1 MRSRAAPCRVGPRL
15 RSTRRPK
22 CSSTWSTATPHR
34 RPIGWCSP
42 ASASPRSIERTS
54 ATPRR
59 PRRSSTACSNATRRH
74 QSSSMSVPV
83 ELSLVV
89 PVYNERESL
98 PLLVEE
104 ITRALAGRRYE
115 IVAVDDG
122 STDGSL
128 DVLKA
133 LKSRHPELHIVSFAS
148 NAGQTAAFAAG
159 FEVARGR
166 VIVTLDADLQNDPA
180 DIPAVVAELERSG
193 AAAVAGYRVNRR
205 DSGWKR
211 LQSSIAN
218 GVRNRL
224 NRESIR
230 DTGCSLKAFRADAV
244 RALPLFNG
252 MHRFLPT
259 LVRLRGGTV
268 AEVPVRHRPRRFG
281 RTKYGM
287 WNRAFRALADA
298 LAVRWMQ
305 RRALRYRVRE
315 EVP

>member
-1 MRSRAAPCRVGPRL
+1 
-15 RSTRRPK
+15 
-22 CSSTWSTATPHR
+22 
-34 RPIGWCSP
+34 
-42 ASASPRSIERTS
+42 
-54 ATPRR
+54 
-59 PRRSSTACSNATRRH
+59 
-74 QSSSMSVPV
+74 MSDPV

-89 PVYNERESL
+89 PVYNERENL
-98 PLLVEE
+98 PVLVEE
-104 ITRALAGRRYE
+104 IARALPGWQYE

-128 DVLKA
+128 EALKA
-133 LKSRHPELHIVSFAS
+133 LKEEHPELHIVAFAA

-159 FEVARGR
+159 FDAARGR

-180 DIPAVVAELERSG
+180 DIPAVVAELERTG
-193 AAAVAGYRVNRR
+193 AAAVVGYRVNRR

-224 NRESIR
+224 NRETIR
-230 DTGCSLKAFRADAV
+230 DTGCSLKAFRAEAV

-259 LVRLRGGTV
+259 LVRMRGGTV

-281 RTKYGM
+281 QTKYGM
-287 WNRAFRALADA
+287 WNRVFRALADA

-315 EVP
+315 ELP

>member
-1 MRSRAAPCRVGPRL
+1 
-15 RSTRRPK
+15 
-22 CSSTWSTATPHR
+22 
-34 RPIGWCSP
+34 
-42 ASASPRSIERTS
+42 
-54 ATPRR
+54 
-59 PRRSSTACSNATRRH
+59 
-74 QSSSMSVPV
+74 MSVPV

-104 ITRALAGRRYE
+104 ITGALAGRRYE

-159 FEVARGR
+159 FEAARGR

>member
-1 MRSRAAPCRVGPRL
+1 MSAPL
-15 RSTRRPK
+15 
-22 CSSTWSTATPHR
+22 
-34 RPIGWCSP
+34 
-42 ASASPRSIERTS
+42 
-54 ATPRR
+54 
-59 PRRSSTACSNATRRH
+59 
-74 QSSSMSVPV
+74 
-83 ELSLVV
+83 ELSLVI
-89 PVYNERESL
+89 PVYNERDNL
-98 PLLVEE
+98 PVLVEE
-104 ITRALAGRRYE
+104 IGRALAGRAGGEPYE

-133 LKSRHPELHIVSFAS
+133 LKREHPEIHIVAFAA

-159 FEVARGR
+159 FGAARGR

-180 DIPAVVAELERSG
+180 DIPVLLAELERSG
-193 AAAVAGYRVNRR
+193 AAAVVGYRVDRR

-211 LQSSIAN
+211 LQSRIAN

-224 NRESIR
+224 NRETIR
-230 DTGCSLKAFRADAV
+230 DTGCSLKAFRAEAL

-259 LVRLRGGTV
+259 LVRMQGGQVT
-268 AEVPVRHRPRRFG
+268 EVPVHHRTRRFG
-281 RTKYGM
+281 KTKYGM
-287 WNRAFRALADA
+287 WNRVFRALIDA

-315 EVP
+315 ELP

>member
-1 MRSRAAPCRVGPRL
+1 M
-15 RSTRRPK
+15 
-22 CSSTWSTATPHR
+22 
-34 RPIGWCSP
+34 
-42 ASASPRSIERTS
+42 SANT
-54 ATPRR
+54 
-59 PRRSSTACSNATRRH
+59 
-74 QSSSMSVPV
+74 PV

-104 ITRALAGRRYE
+104 IARALPGRRYE

-128 DVLKA
+128 DVLKT
-133 LKSRHPELHIVSFAS
+133 LKRDHPELHIVAFAA

-159 FEVARGR
+159 FAAARGR

-180 DIPAVVAELERSG
+180 DIPAVVTELEHTG
-193 AAAVAGYRVNRR
+193 AAAVAGYRVNRQ

-211 LQSSIAN
+211 LQSGIAN

-224 NRESIR
+224 NRETIR

-259 LVRLRGGTV
+259 LVRMQGGTV

-287 WNRAFRALADA
+287 WNRVFRALADA

-315 EVP
+315 ELP

>member
-1 MRSRAAPCRVGPRL
+1 M
-15 RSTRRPK
+15 
-22 CSSTWSTATPHR
+22 
-34 RPIGWCSP
+34 I
-42 ASASPRSIERTS
+42 
-54 ATPRR
+54 
-59 PRRSSTACSNATRRH
+59 
-74 QSSSMSVPV
+74 

-89 PVYNERESL
+89 PAYNERDSL

-104 ITRALAGRRYE
+104 IGSALRGAGGGGGTGGAGNGARSYE
-115 IVAVDDG
+115 IVVIDDG

-133 LKSRHPELHIVSFAS
+133 LKRDHPELHIVAFAA

-159 FEVARGR
+159 FHAARGR

-180 DIPAVVAELERSG
+180 DIPVLLETLERSG
-193 AAAVAGYRVNRR
+193 ATAVAGYRVGRQ

-211 LQSSIAN
+211 LQSRIAN

-224 NRESIR
+224 NRETIR

-244 RALPLFNG
+244 RALPLFSG

-259 LVRLRGGTV
+259 LIKLHGGTV
-268 AEVPVRHRPRRFG
+268 AEAPVRHRPRRFG

-287 WNRAFRALADA
+287 WNRAFRSFADA

>member
-1 MRSRAAPCRVGPRL
+1 
-15 RSTRRPK
+15 
-22 CSSTWSTATPHR
+22 
-34 RPIGWCSP
+34 
-42 ASASPRSIERTS
+42 
-54 ATPRR
+54 
-59 PRRSSTACSNATRRH
+59 
-74 QSSSMSVPV
+74 MSGPV

-89 PVYNERESL
+89 PVYNERDNL

-104 ITRALAGRRYE
+104 IGRALAGRGGRYE

-133 LKSRHPELHIVSFAS
+133 LKGAHPELHILALAAH
-148 NAGQTAAFAAG
+148 AGQTAAFAAG
-159 FEVARGR
+159 FGAARGN
-166 VIVTLDADLQNDPA
+166 VVVTLDADLQNDPA
-180 DIPAVVAELERSG
+180 DIPALVAELEASG
-193 AAAVAGYRVNRR
+193 AAAVAGYRVERR
-205 DSGWKR
+205 DTAWKR
-211 LQSSIAN
+211 LQSRIAN

-224 NRESIR
+224 NRETIR
-230 DTGCSLKAFRADAV
+230 DTGCSLKAFRADAL

-259 LVRLRGGTV
+259 LVRMHGGRVTE
-268 AEVPVRHRPRRFG
+268 APVGHRPRRFG

-287 WNRAFRALADA
+287 WNRVFRAFVDA

-315 EVP
+315 ELP